1 MPKTF
6 LVAWHMDGSFELNA
20 DSEEEIH
27 ELMKTM
33 NRQELVFKCRYFD
46 YEIEQIDR
54 SATEPDR

>member
-1 MPKTF
+1 MPK
-6 LVAWHMDGSFELNA
+6 LYVVSWHMDGSFELQA